1 MQKSLVALAVGATF
15 AASGAVM
22 AATTLTWDSSAS
34 SPTAPVDGPG
44 TWSAASGAYAN
55 WSNGTTDVAWNN
67 TSDSGY
73 TAAFGNSTPGDY
85 AGPVTLGSNITVG
98 GLVSNA
104 AYNSNYTIASSG
116 SYGLTLTSPSVVAN
130 AAFTLSANTTFQ
142 QGLDL
147 TGGQTL
153 TLTGTNTNTTG
164 TTVSAGTL
172 SLVTPDNSTNA
183 NFSGAL
189 GTGPVSV
196 NSGAVLSFLS
206 NDSIG
211 TVSNNITF
219 VGNGVGNGAVNFT
232 GNSIT
237 YNVTGPMT
245 AITGGSANNAQIMV
259 FGIGTTANLNG
270 VISGG
275 GNLVV
280 NGQGG
285 GISSKQNITFGAA
298 ETYTGSTLLY
308 SYNATTLETLNGGI
322 NTLPVG
328 TTLTLASSISGGSIN
343 PLTLDLH
350 GNNQQ
355 VAMFNGVTVAGN
367 SGTITVEDSTDS
379 GATLTMTGTGPGTS
393 KPGTVAAY
401 ANIASGGTL
410 NLLTNFTDSSP
421 NDGVAVYNGT
431 TVNLASGVTFSVPLN
446 LYLAANNTNGTVNL
460 NGGTLIS
467 NAISTAG
474 TGVATIN
481 LDGTLATTENS
492 PVTGNTWIF
501 PNITLNVL
509 SQGVTLNVASGVQS
523 VVYSPF
529 LQGPS
534 NSTGGVTVTG
544 GGTVIMDGGNNT
556 YVGATNIAAGTT
568 LTLAA
573 PASTTSGGTT
583 STTPGGTITGTSA
596 LTIASGGTLNLA
608 NTDAGNKVI
617 IDYGSG
623 SSPNSAIQAYVAS
636 GAITTASGYAVGYAD
651 GADGVVSGLSA
662 GQEEIMATLPGDTN
676 LAGTVNLGDVSTVY
690 NNVGITSGAT
700 WDQGDF
706 TASGAVTL
714 GDLTSTYNNVGLSLA
729 SGPVSAGTASTAQPM
744 AAVMARTLVA
754 ASTNTST
761 TPSVSDV
768 TLTVNKATGD
778 AMLVFANPSAQFY
791 AWEITSTTGGLNY
804 ANLTD
809 IPNFGT
815 GLHARGPTALD
826 GVYSGFAT
834 GGYDNPGGTWNL
846 GDIITPGD
854 ITSGALDFSF
864 NEFNPSTGLSVTFD
878 PGTINYTAVPEPATL
893 GLLALGGLAMLSL
906 KRKRRRA

>member
-1 MQKSLVALAVGATF
+1 MAVRLPDKGKIGF
-15 AASGAVM
+15 RQRPQEHPEG
-22 AATTLTWDSSAS
+22 
-34 SPTAPVDGPG
+34 
-44 TWSAASGAYAN
+44 
-55 WSNGTTDVAWNN
+55 
-67 TSDSGY
+67 
-73 TAAFGNSTPGDY
+73 F
-85 AGPVTLGSNITVG
+85 
-98 GLVSNA
+98 
-104 AYNSNYTIASSG
+104 
-116 SYGLTLTSPSVVAN
+116 
-130 AAFTLSANTTFQ
+130 FFQ
-142 QGLDL
+142 
-147 TGGQTL
+147 
-153 TLTGTNTNTTG
+153 
-164 TTVSAGTL
+164 
-172 SLVTPDNSTNA
+172 
-183 NFSGAL
+183 
-189 GTGPVSV
+189 
-196 NSGAVLSFLS
+196 
-206 NDSIG
+206 I
-211 TVSNNITF
+211 
-219 VGNGVGNGAVNFT
+219 
-232 GNSIT
+232 
-237 YNVTGPMT
+237 
-245 AITGGSANNAQIMV
+245 
-259 FGIGTTANLNG
+259 
-270 VISGG
+270 
-275 GNLVV
+275 
-280 NGQGG
+280 
-285 GISSKQNITFGAA
+285 
-298 ETYTGSTLLY
+298 
-308 SYNATTLETLNGGI
+308 
-322 NTLPVG
+322 
-328 TTLTLASSISGGSIN
+328 
-343 PLTLDLH
+343 
-350 GNNQQ
+350 
-355 VAMFNGVTVAGN
+355 
-367 SGTITVEDSTDS
+367 
-379 GATLTMTGTGPGTS
+379 
-393 KPGTVAAY
+393 
-401 ANIASGGTL
+401 
-410 NLLTNFTDSSP
+410 
-421 NDGVAVYNGT
+421 
-431 TVNLASGVTFSVPLN
+431 
-446 LYLAANNTNGTVNL
+446 
-460 NGGTLIS
+460 
-467 NAISTAG
+467 
-474 TGVATIN
+474 
-481 LDGTLATTENS
+481 
-492 PVTGNTWIF
+492 
-501 PNITLNVL
+501 
-509 SQGVTLNVASGVQS
+509 
-523 VVYSPF
+523 
-529 LQGPS
+529 
-534 NSTGGVTVTG
+534 
-544 GGTVIMDGGNNT
+544 

-573 PASTTSGGTT
+573 PTSTTSGGTT

-893 GLLALGGLAMLSL
+893 GLFAVGGLALL
-906 KRKRRRA
+906 TLTRKRRRA